1 MKRGARHGRRHRPAG
16 PLPAARGFL
25 YTDVLT
31 GRWKR
36 RAKKEIKH
44 EGWTV
49 AGITWTPGV
58 DEDPF
63 GHDEPDSLDK
73 GREDDA

>member
-1 MKRGARHGRRHRPAG
+1 M
-16 PLPAARGFL
+16 
-25 YTDVLT
+25 LT

-73 GREDDA
+73 GRGDDA